1 MLDPRKSLIY
11 AAFGDFILCRSFSC
25 GTSKH
30 KQNLR
35 QTVQKNTKPIDK
47 NLFYNYN
54 IIMNTIQFEWDN
66 NKNAI
71 NIKKH
76 KISFEEASTVFYD
89 DRAILFD
96 DPEHSYEEER
106 FLIIGTTVS
115 SKICIVSHCYREDD
129 EIIRIISARKA
140 TKSEQ
145 DVYEKN
151 L

>member
-1 MLDPRKSLIY
+1 MD
-11 AAFGDFILCRSFSC
+11 
-25 GTSKH
+25 
-30 KQNLR
+30 
-35 QTVQKNTKPIDK
+35 
-47 NLFYNYN
+47 
-54 IIMNTIQFEWDN
+54 TIQFEWDN

-106 FLIIGTTVS
+106 FLIIGTTAS

-140 TKSEQ
+140 TKTEKS
-145 DVYEKN
+145 VYEKN

>member
-1 MLDPRKSLIY
+1 MD
-11 AAFGDFILCRSFSC
+11 
-25 GTSKH
+25 
-30 KQNLR
+30 
-35 QTVQKNTKPIDK
+35 
-47 NLFYNYN
+47 
-54 IIMNTIQFEWDN
+54 TIQFEWDN

-89 DRAILFD
+89 DKAILFD

-106 FLIIGTTVS
+106 FLIIGTTTL

-145 DVYEKN
+145 TVYEKN

>member
-1 MLDPRKSLIY
+1 
-11 AAFGDFILCRSFSC
+11 
-25 GTSKH
+25 
-30 KQNLR
+30 
-35 QTVQKNTKPIDK
+35 
-47 NLFYNYN
+47 
-54 IIMNTIQFEWDN
+54 MNTIQFEWDN
-66 NKNAI
+66 NKNAS

-106 FLIIGTTVS
+106 FLIIGTTAL
-115 SKICIVSHCYREDD
+115 SKICIVSHCYRDDD

-140 TKSEQ
+140 TKAEQ
-145 DVYEKN
+145 SVYEEN